1 MDDALRSIEND
12 IRKAQFEQPEA
23 ERYMSR
29 RERRKMAEALRI
41 DVLRS
46 EMRRAYR
53 AGYRNGNEQGSKY
66 SLALFMGAL
75 VIILIM
81 EALL

>member
-46 EMRRAYR
+46 EMRRAYH